1 MQWRGFKLWMSPE
14 MGNQGKNKII
24 LRYPTLENKML
35 FLILIFQEGIGAC
48 LINNPEF
55 VADVVKQTR

>member
-1 MQWRGFKLWMSPE
+1 MSPE